1 MSHGETEREIVD
13 NQQSNLTPSQLAVL
27 VQPING
33 NRVRELR
40 GNSHVEAWDIKAM
53 LIRVFGFG
61 GFSSEVIDSQI
72 IQIREQS
79 HVPGHVNRDGSPK
92 TPQVIA
98 KATVRL
104 TVFGI
109 GPSGEDAVY
118 TESAVGN
125 NSGWDIGET
134 MDNSV
139 KSAASGALK
148 RCAINLGTQFGL
160 SLYQNGS
167 RQDVVQVMFNPRQ
180 NEMLREAYAGP
191 TMEQPQRQANPQVQ
205 ALLQQAT
212 SEQVAPEDQPRD
224 DDFAPPVGGGYQ

>member
-1 MSHGETEREIVD
+1 
-13 NQQSNLTPSQLAVL
+13 
-27 VQPING
+27 
-33 NRVRELR
+33 
-40 GNSHVEAWDIKAM
+40 VEAWDIKAQ

-61 GFSSEVIDSQI
+61 GFSSEVLDSQI
-72 IQIREQS
+72 IQIREVPN
-79 HVPGHVNRDGSPK
+79 VPGHVTRNGEPK

-109 GPSGEDAVY
+109 GPDGQDAVY

-134 MDNSV
+134 ADNSV

-167 RQDVVQVMFNPRQ
+167 HQDVVRVMFHERQ
-180 NEMLREAYAGP
+180 DEMLRQAYSAP
-191 TMEQPQRQANPQVQ
+191 PQPQAQRPANPEVQ
-205 ALLQQAT
+205 QLLQQAT
-212 SEQVAPEDQPRD
+212 SEQVAADAD
-224 DDFAPPVGGGYQ
+224 YAPPVGGGDYQ

>member
-1 MSHGETEREIVD
+1 MD
-13 NQQSNLTPSQLAVL
+13 NQSNLTPAQLAVL
-27 VQPING
+27 VQPINP

-61 GFSSEVIDSQI
+61 GFSSEVLDSQI
-72 IQIREQS
+72 IQIREQP
-79 HVPGHVNRDGSPK
+79 HVPGHVNRDGTPK

-109 GPSGEDAVY
+109 GPNGEDAVY

-134 MDNSV
+134 ADNSV

-160 SLYQNGS
+160 SLYQKGS
-167 RQDVVQVMFNPRQ
+167 RQDVVQVMFNEHQ
-180 NEMLREAYAGP
+180 NRMLSEAYAGP
-191 TMEQPQRQANPQVQ
+191 AMEQPSRQANPAVQ
-205 ALLQQAT
+205 QLLQQAT
-212 SEQVAPEDQPRD
+212 SEQVAPEDPGD
-224 DDFAPPVGGGYQ
+224 GDFAPPVGGDYQ